1 MIQFVPSLT
10 IVAHL
15 PAVADNI
22 AVPAE
27 PPANGTILLDA
38 DITVLLVIVFIKN
51 SVPVEEDALGNVKVQ
66 VPALFIITQVF
77 DVVIDAEPTVI
88 VSTGR
93 CNAFCIPTN
102 PVKVFEP
109 ANVCVPVV
117 TTPLAVD
124 EALAIVIDGV
134 VVPFATDIG
143 KVPVTFVTVP
153 VFVALNVPLDKDNP
167 VPKVI

>member
-1 MIQFVPSLT
+1 M
-10 IVAHL
+10 
-15 PAVADNI
+15 PADADNI

-38 DITVLLVIVFIKN
+38 DTTVLLVIVFIKN
-51 SVPVEEDALGNVKVQ
+51 SVPVEEPALGNVKVQ
-66 VPALFIITQVF
+66 VPALFTITQVD
-77 DVVIDAEPTVI
+77 DVVTDAELLVI
-88 VSTGR
+88 VSTGL

-102 PVKVFEP
+102 PVNVLFP
-109 ANVCVPVV
+109 ANDCVPVV
-117 TTPLAVD
+117 TTPLALV

-143 KVPVTFVTVP
+143 NVPVTFVTVP
-153 VFVALNVPLDKDNP
+153 VFVALNVPLDRDNP